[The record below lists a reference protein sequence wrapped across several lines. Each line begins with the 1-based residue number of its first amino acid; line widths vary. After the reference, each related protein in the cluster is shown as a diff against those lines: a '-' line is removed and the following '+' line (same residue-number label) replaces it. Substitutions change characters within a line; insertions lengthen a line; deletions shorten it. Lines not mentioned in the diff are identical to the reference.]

1 MNQVEKAKI
10 TKLIQ
15 IINWEDTE
23 NSIRPMSADFCSIY
37 NEFHSTNA
45 VGTEDERVQ
54 QLNEFYAWCNEIA
67 DMLSPQQAGILFNEL
82 RKNGI
87 FFQDFK
93 ITDTASKFVLDFEI
107 GKVGDIVNGQG
118 LVHKV
123 LSNLYQIATQYE
135 PILGLPSKNTA
146 FYQGVSRCML
156 QDLFCNLHFEQYCT
170 DVWYQSF
177 DCILKEIVRIDHDTA
192 RKEIESALERLL
204 TVVDNEN
211 DYYAVFEAYYNRL
224 KNRHDNKRIENDD
237 YNIAKMKTINL
248 NELKQLI
255 KEYASS
261 NIIAPLFVFGESHWD
276 GRWEAVRE
284 LLGETCWK
292 ITFDDDSPRQDIPY
306 CLYNTYFGAE
316 CNSTLANCFTIA
328 TNIHRPVFCFID
340 NSVKDEVPQDILSG
354 NTLYEL
360 R

>member
-23 NSIRPMSADFCSIY
+23 NSIRPMLSDFCSIY

-54 QLNEFYAWCNEIA
+54 QLNEFCAWCNEIA
-67 DMLSPQQAGILFNEL
+67 DMLSPQQAVILFNEL
-82 RKNGI
+82 RKDGI
-87 FFQDFK
+87 FFRDFE

-107 GKVGDIVNGQG
+107 GKVGDIVNWQG

-123 LSNLYQIATQYE
+123 LSNLYQKATQYE
-135 PILGLPSKNTA
+135 PILGLPSKNTY
-146 FYQGVSRCML
+146 FYQRVSRCML
-156 QDLFCNLHFEQYCT
+156 EGLFCNLHFEQYCT

-224 KNRHDNKRIENDD
+224 KNRHDDKRIEND
-237 YNIAKMKTINL
+237 
-248 NELKQLI
+248 
-255 KEYASS
+255 
-261 NIIAPLFVFGESHWD
+261 
-276 GRWEAVRE
+276 
-284 LLGETCWK
+284 
-292 ITFDDDSPRQDIPY
+292 
-306 CLYNTYFGAE
+306 
-316 CNSTLANCFTIA
+316 
-328 TNIHRPVFCFID
+328 
-340 NSVKDEVPQDILSG
+340 
-354 NTLYEL
+354 
-360 R
+360 